1 MILCPDRRNDAQE
14 KASREVDT
22 DRGPRKRARREQL
35 CNTISRDASKAGS
48 NANKDWIHNR

>member
-1 MILCPDRRNDAQE
+1 MILCPDRRNDAQQ
-14 KASREVDT
+14 KASREVDK

-48 NANKDWIHNR
+48 NANEDRIHNR